1 MPVFSSS
8 VVNVVVRFLPFPVK
22 EEASGSVLLMGVF
35 KGAVV
40 ALALIGLF
48 SVSIISN
55 GVLKWEGKVPLTLLT
70 SLTEDG
76 GVSVVSVRCLVRCS
90 LDGCFFSPCMLDGS
104 ADTEGTFFTTASV
117 CSSVTG
123 DPSVP
128 PWFGLAF
135 TPTEVTCEVNGR
147 LVKKVKRPISV
158 CAETPVRKAIVA
170 KRWTAISRRETAGD
184 CRIVLFFKFV
194 RVNLSFGVW
203 CLVFATHTESR
214 EVCTG
219 FCFCVC
225 GLWLVCG

>member
-1 MPVFSSS
+1 MSKLVPVFSSS

-22 EEASGSVLLMGVF
+22 EEASGSVLLMGMF

-40 ALALIGLF
+40 ALSLIGLF
-48 SVSIISN
+48 LVGISN
-55 GVLKWEGKVPLTLLT
+55 GVLKWEGKVPLTLTSLLM

-76 GVSVVSVRCLVRCS
+76 VGRVRCS
-90 LDGCFFSPCMLDGS
+90 LDRCFFSPCVLDGS
-104 ADTEGTFFTTASV
+104 ADTFFTTASV
-117 CSSVTG
+117 CFSVTG

-128 PWFGLAF
+128 PWFGLAL